1 MASNLGPD
9 SSAALPLRDYN
20 RLTHGELADSILSLT
35 AHELHQLLAYEWVH
49 AQRDG
54 VLGMLRA
61 RLTELGTGVAPSGTP
76 SVFIPEQAGSP
87 ENLPVMPRI
96 DGAIEGTEQGRPAL

>member
-1 MASNLGPD
+1 MPD
-9 SSAALPLRDYN
+9 SSAALPLRNYN
-20 RLTHGELADSILSLT
+20 RLTLGELADSILSLT

-49 AQRDG
+49 ARRDE

-61 RLTELGTGVAPSGTP
+61 RLTELGTGVAPAGTP
-76 SVFIPEQAGSP
+76 LVFIPQQATSP

-96 DGAIEGTEQGRPAL
+96 EAPTEGTEHERPTL